1 MYDNKI
7 FECESSNAL
16 AQRMALWGK
25 KILWI
30 DEYRMIKN
38 NPLILNAYKPM
49 EEYFV
54 SDGWSGCNI

>member
-7 FECESSNAL
+7 FERESSNTTSS
-16 AQRMALWGK
+16 RNVLWGK

-38 NPLILNAYKPM
+38 NPLMLNEYKPM

-54 SDGWSGCNI
+54 SDGWSGYNI

>member
-1 MYDNKI
+1 MTTI
-7 FECESSNAL
+7 FLNANHQIPL

-38 NPLILNAYKPM
+38 NPLMLKEYKPM